1 MVDMEHPHENIMR
14 DGAAAVGPP
23 SSGSAHIAAVAVFW
37 FGGSRHQSALIILL
51 ECLSAATLIG
61 LIAWHPASSLFK
73 PLDFAPVRFYGRIS
87 YSFYLIHSLGILFA
101 FRTLDPLTLDARGLP
116 LSSAVIFTHPR
127 LDPAHD
133 DARLFV
139 MAFHKDALHQ
149 IRQAVRQ
156 TTRSLG
162 GRLVTLRTDRRC
174 VTGFI
179 SRDLTTSGG

>member
-101 FRTLDPLTLDARGLP
+101 FRTLDPLTLNAHGLP
-116 LSSAVIFTHPR
+116 LSIAVIF
-127 LDPAHD
+127 
-133 DARLFV
+133 
-139 MAFHKDALHQ
+139 
-149 IRQAVRQ
+149 
-156 TTRSLG
+156 
-162 GRLVTLRTDRRC
+162 VTLVSILITTPLAYLSWR
-174 VTGFI
+174 FI
-179 SRDLTTSGG
+179 ETPGIRYGKLFGRQPAVLAAE